1 MAWRRSCVLDY
12 PPYPSVTPTPGR
24 SVTNVGVYAYAPKL
38 GGYFFVTVA
47 TPERA
52 RPTVYA
58 TFPVTQ

>member
-24 SVTNVGVYAYAPKL
+24 SVTDVGVYAPKP
-38 GGYFFVTVA
+38 GDYCFVTVA